1 MILRHSREP
10 IDGQPTENIFLAMDE
25 RTGEPMGTSIIYV
38 DENPVL
44 YPVRPLQVRIQLEDT
59 PVPDAL
65 LGASIARAKEI
76 CAESGKFC
84 RLYTHCAPDDDT
96 LLDSLLPFGFKDN
109 DGLIRM
115 QLRLPAADRD
125 FKAPA
130 GCAVV
135 YDDLSDPL
143 EQKYFLERYN
153 ALFNT
158 DRDMEWLHQYIDR
171 RDFMRILTVAP
182 TGMAGEVLL
191 WREGYS
197 GIIGYVQ
204 TSKRWR
210 RLGVASYMLSLAC
223 EVFEQQNLYCV
234 EANIRAR
241 YPHMLKLMQKVG
253 FTQSELL
260 MRYPGIDINPDVD

>member
-1 MILRHSREP
+1 MILRHEREP
-10 IDGQPTENIFLAMDE
+10 IDGQPIENTFVAIDE
-25 RTGEPMGTSIIYV
+25 RSGDVLGSSVIYV
-38 DENPVL
+38 DENPML
-44 YPVRPLQVRIQLEDT
+44 YPIRPLQVRIHLENT

-65 LGASIARAKEI
+65 LGATIARAKEI
-76 CAESGKFC
+76 CIRSEKFS
-84 RLYTHCAPDDDT
+84 RIFVHCAPDNYE
-96 LLDSLLPFGFKDN
+96 LLDSLIPFGFQDN

-115 QLRLPAADRD
+115 QLRLPAKHD

-135 YDDLSDPL
+135 YDNLSDPL
-143 EQKYFLERYN
+143 ERKYFLERYN
-153 ALFNT
+153 QLYNV
-158 DRDMEWLHQYIDR
+158 DRDMAWLAQYVDR
-171 RDFMRILTVAP
+171 PDFMRILTVAP
-182 TGMAGEVLL
+182 TGMAGEVLI

-197 GIIGYVQ
+197 GVIGYLQ

-223 EVFEQQNLYCV
+223 EAFEQQNLYCA

-241 YPHMLKLMQKVG
+241 YPHMLKLMSKVG

-260 MRYPGIDINPDVD
+260 MRYPGIDINPDGE